1 MISLLKKKLL
11 LSKWREFVKFVSENF
26 DLCNSDSLEELNEKK
41 KELAML
47 DLETIKDV
55 INRTSAINKAF
66 YDLCKGFPV
75 IASVIL
81 FMFTFVLKD
90 YMLIIF
96 HVKYVNELPSVIA
109 LFGLVLITVIFSWAF
124 KAIIT
129 SQNRNYLLSQFENML
144 VDIKEQKEKEEEEQ
158 KKKENDSVSNLKNTF
173 AK

>member
-1 MISLLKKKLL
+1 
-11 LSKWREFVKFVSENF
+11 
-26 DLCNSDSLEELNEKK
+26 LEELNEKK

-66 YDLCKGFPV
+66 YDLSKGFPV
-75 IASVIL
+75 IASVLL
-81 FMFTFVLKD
+81 FMFTFLLKD

-96 HVKYVNELPSVIA
+96 HAKSVNELPPVVA
-109 LFGLVLITVIFSWAF
+109 LFGLIVITVIFLWAF

-129 SQNRNYLLSQFENML
+129 SQNRNYLLSQFESVL
-144 VDIKEQKEKEEEEQ
+144 VDIKEQKEKEEEQ
-158 KKKENDSVSNLKNTF
+158 KNKENDSVSNLKNTF

>member
-41 KELAML
+41 KELSML

-66 YDLCKGFPV
+66 YDLSKGFPV
-75 IASVIL
+75 ITSVLL
-81 FMFTFVLKD
+81 FMVTFLLKD

-96 HVKYVNELPSVIA
+96 HAKSVNELPPVIA
-109 LFGLVLITVIFSWAF
+109 IFGLVSIAVIFSWAF
-124 KAIIT
+124 KAT
-129 SQNRNYLLSQFENML
+129 FNSQNRNYLLLQFESML
-144 VDIKEQKEKEEEEQ
+144 IDIKEEKEKEEEEQ
-158 KKKENDSVSNLKNTF
+158 KKKENESISNLKNTF

>member
-11 LSKWREFVKFVSENF
+11 LSKWREFVKFVSDNF

-47 DLETIKDV
+47 DLETIRDV
-55 INRTSAINKAF
+55 INRTGAINKAF
-66 YDLCKGFPV
+66 YDLSKGFPV
-75 IASVIL
+75 IASVLL
-81 FMFTFVLKD
+81 FMFTFLLKD

-96 HVKYVNELPSVIA
+96 HAKSVNELPPVVA
-109 LFGLVLITVIFSWAF
+109 LFGLVAITVIFLWAF

-129 SQNRNYLLSQFENML
+129 SQNRNYLLSQFESVL
-144 VDIKEQKEKEEEEQ
+144 VDIKEQKEKEEEQ